1 MNLKPAIA
9 LLGLLFSLTV
19 IAQAAPWYLWQSK
32 ANGATFCAQTA
43 PGGGWERVA
52 GPFRD
57 AGCRKPG

>member
-1 MNLKPAIA
+1 MNPKSVIA
-9 LLGLLFSLTV
+9 LLALLFSLAVT
-19 IAQAAPWYLWQSK
+19 AQPAPWFLWQSK

-43 PGGGWERVA
+43 PGEGWERVA